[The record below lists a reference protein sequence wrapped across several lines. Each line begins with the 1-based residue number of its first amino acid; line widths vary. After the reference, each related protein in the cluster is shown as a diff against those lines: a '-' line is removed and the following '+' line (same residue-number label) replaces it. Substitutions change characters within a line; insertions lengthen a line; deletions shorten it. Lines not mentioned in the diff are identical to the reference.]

1 MAGAAAERQE
11 TAFVRAV
18 KNSVRKNKGNPITL
32 IAGKVVLEGVVD
44 ANKYTGRQQSGS
56 EPYTDVQLTVQEAKG
71 KTKTVNLSLKGEA
84 APSLAGGG
92 LKGLETIAPGIA
104 TRYMKAVRKHL
115 VESVR
120 LRRGDKVPDV
130 YGRLNPA
137 VKTKIVVGNAAMGGP
152 IHFMYI
158 GRMTV
163 ESDYRPDTNQLVL
176 RGNLIPAEVYAKEH
190 DLYFRLRAR
199 REDQRFDPDAKDPNG
214 APKVYGVSPSRGDS
228 AGRIVV
234 TDKPPANAIV
244 VRFS

>member
-18 KNSVRKNKGNPITL
+18 KNSVRKNKGNPITV

-56 EPYTDVQLTVQEAKG
+56 EPYTDVQLTVQGAKG

-137 VKTKIVVGNAAMGGP
+137 VTSG
-152 IHFMYI
+152 
-158 GRMTV
+158 T
-163 ESDYRPDTNQLVL
+163 L
-176 RGNLIPAEVYAKEH
+176 
-190 DLYFRLRAR
+190 
-199 REDQRFDPDAKDPNG
+199 
-214 APKVYGVSPSRGDS
+214 
-228 AGRIVV
+228 AG
-234 TDKPPANAIV
+234 
-244 VRFS
+244 